1 MSNKKV
7 AKIDIVKAV
16 AGVSFTT
23 LAAIGGSS
31 GHPLLAGLA
40 AIPAAGL
47 AAHNT
52 LGDRLAWLKSQK
64 EKYLEIPP
72 PFWWT
77 YDFRSWQNLCAEIEN
92 CLPQVLWI
100 MQESMQQEEQVMTRN
115 RVRQIFIE
123 ALAA

>member
-7 AKIDIVKAV
+7 AKIDIVKVV

-47 AAHNT
+47 
-52 LGDRLAWLKSQK
+52 R
-64 EKYLEIPP
+64 P
-72 PFWWT
+72 
-77 YDFRSWQNLCAEIEN
+77 
-92 CLPQVLWI
+92 
-100 MQESMQQEEQVMTRN
+100 
-115 RVRQIFIE
+115 
-123 ALAA
+123 